1 MEREVAVRKEK
12 NMNLPSILEL
22 LQSGVHFGHQKGRWH
37 PKMKPNVF
45 IERNGVHIIDLE
57 KTLESLKAAVDF
69 VSQVAQTG
77 GVVLFVG
84 TKNQAQAIVKKYALF
99 AGMPYIV
106 EKWIGGMFT
115 NFSNVSKL
123 IKKYKTLK
131 EERETG
137 ALAKYTKKEQ
147 VNFSK
152 QIEKLEKLVGGL
164 AELGRIPEAI
174 FVVDAKREK
183 TAVAEARKRGV
194 KIVGFCD
201 TNINPEFLD
210 YPIFANDDAV
220 KSIEM
225 ITRII
230 AEAILEGKNRKTE
243 QN

>member
-1 MEREVAVRKEK
+1 VEREVAVRKEK

>member
-1 MEREVAVRKEK
+1 VEREVAVRKEK

-131 EERETG
+131 EEIETG

>member
-1 MEREVAVRKEK
+1 
-12 NMNLPSILEL
+12 MNLPSILEL

>member
-1 MEREVAVRKEK
+1 
-12 NMNLPSILEL
+12 MNLPSILEL

-84 TKNQAQAIVKKYALF
+84 TKNKAQAIVKKYALF

-210 YPIFANDDAV
+210 
-220 KSIEM
+220 
-225 ITRII
+225 
-230 AEAILEGKNRKTE
+230 
-243 QN
+243 Q

>member
-220 KSIEM
+220 KSI
-225 ITRII
+225 
-230 AEAILEGKNRKTE
+230 
-243 QN
+243 